1 MLQKQGN
8 IIRFMDDKRQATV
21 VRIDRIE
28 VIWQY
33 KNGNIGLGMKSGAY
47 TTIPVEEYITFDDV
61 VTKIFF

>member
-8 IIRFMDDKRQATV
+8 IIRFIDDKRQATV

-28 VIWQY
+28 GIWQD
-33 KNGNIGLGMKSGAY
+33 KNGNINLGMKSGAY
-47 TTIPVEEYITFDDV
+47 TTKPVEEFITFDDV

>member
-8 IIRFMDDKRQATV
+8 IIRFIDDKRQATV

-28 VIWQY
+28 GIWQD
-33 KNGNIGLGMKSGAY
+33 KNGHINLGMKSGAY
-47 TTIPVEEYITFDDV
+47 TTMPVEEFITFDDV

>member
-8 IIRFMDDKRQATV
+8 IIKFMNNKRQATV

-28 VIWQY
+28 AIWQE
-33 KNGNIGLGMKSGAY
+33 KNENINLGMISGTY
-47 TTIPVEEYITFDDV
+47 TTIPVEEFITFDDV